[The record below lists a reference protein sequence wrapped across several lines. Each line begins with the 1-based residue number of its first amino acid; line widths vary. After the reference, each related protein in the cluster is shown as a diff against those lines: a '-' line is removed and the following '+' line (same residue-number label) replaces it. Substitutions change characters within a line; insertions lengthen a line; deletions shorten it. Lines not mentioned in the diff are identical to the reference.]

1 MSNTRL
7 VIELVEAIDGWRLD
21 FVHGFDLIKKF
32 NPTTKIEAL
41 RMIRR
46 AIDQEIYIEEKN
58 FQVIRPD

>member
-1 MSNTRL
+1 MRL
-7 VIELVEAIDGWRLD
+7 LIELTEAIDGWRLD
-21 FVHGFDLIKKF
+21 FVRDFDQIKKF

-41 RMIRR
+41 RIIRR